1 MQVIWVNSG
10 HEPPPQAVINDP
22 RLRVVQQAA
31 LTGDDLRGASGL
43 ITGMLLDQNAFLTL
57 SPALEAFLDAG
68 GRWVFN
74 GHMLRPFVQGL
85 QKFRPMD
92 HPKRA
97 DFTLHQPR
105 LHPVFAQIPLEKLET
120 NKGVAGFYGRGENP
134 MPEGAQALTLIAQG
148 RMGVDWLW
156 IRPQGGRI
164 FSHAGNDLHECG
176 REWGWDAVLLARLL
190 DWAAGGDCLCA

>member
-10 HEPPPQAVINDP
+10 HEPPPQAVLDDP

-31 LTGDDLRGASGL
+31 LTADDLRRASGL

-57 SPALEAFLDAG
+57 SPALEAFLDGG
-68 GRWVFN
+68 GRWMFN
-74 GHMLRPFVQGL
+74 GHMLRPFVRGL
-85 QKFRPMD
+85 QPFRPMES
-92 HPKRA
+92 PKRA
-97 DFTLHQPR
+97 DFTLHQP
-105 LHPVFAQIPLEKLET
+105 LAHPIFAQIPPEHLET

-148 RMGVDWLW
+148 RMAVDWLW

-164 FSHAGNDLHECG
+164 LSHAGNDLHECG
-176 REWGWDAVLLARLL
+176 REWGWDAVLLARILG
-190 DWAAGGDCLCA
+190 WTAGGECLCA